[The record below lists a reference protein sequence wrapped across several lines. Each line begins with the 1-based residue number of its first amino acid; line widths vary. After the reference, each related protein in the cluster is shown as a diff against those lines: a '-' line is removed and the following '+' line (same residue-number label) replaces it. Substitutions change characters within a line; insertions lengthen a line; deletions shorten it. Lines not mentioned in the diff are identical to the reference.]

1 MKKKFLL
8 VVCMMFIT
16 VTSFAALTQKGQGGW
31 YESCWMEFTGLSS
44 SYTKYNGYVS
54 ADNGGTW
61 TKLDGALIRSYGSYG
76 RVDAVG
82 LKAGSDYK
90 LKVVPVK
97 DGAEVAADAVVSSDK
112 MTVKNYDRS
121 GFAHFNWS
129 EGVGAYNNDGTLKAG
144 ARILYITSETAKTVK
159 LNVVS
164 SSKGDETEFT
174 GLQAIITAYQK
185 GLDTRPLAIRFIGTI
200 EAEDMD
206 GFDSS
211 SEGLQIKG
219 KAADSKLD
227 MTFEGIGNDAFIHG
241 FGFLL
246 RNAASVEM
254 RNLGVA
260 TGMDDGISLD
270 TDNDH
275 IWLHNIDVFY
285 GPNKGGDQKKGDGA
299 IDVKSDSKHVTIAY
313 VHFWDTG
320 KSTMCGMKSESGPNY
335 ITYHH
340 NWFDHSDSRH
350 ARVRT
355 MSVHM
360 YNNYYDGIAKYGVGA
375 CTGSSVFMEANYFRK
390 CSKPML
396 ISMQGSDTKN
406 GTDETNAPTFSKEDG
421 GIIKSFNNKFE
432 GSYTLAKYSSTNTVH
447 FDCYEAATRNEQ
459 VPSTVVAKKGGAKY
473 DNFDT
478 NSSVM
483 YQSYALDA
491 PENVPTV
498 VTDRTWGAGR
508 CQGGDFQFT
517 FTDADDASY
526 DVNNAL
532 RSAIDGYK
540 TSFVKIIGEEN
551 SGSGTTEPEDPT
563 DTRAESTF
571 ALTTAGSL
579 TLDQDA
585 TSTIETTNAAGA
597 VTFTSNNTDIA
608 KVDAN
613 GVITAVAAGKT
624 MIIVTDAGSTEVK
637 GKTLNVS
644 VTVIG
649 KTIVDGDVIIQA
661 GQLPYGYAVDE
672 STEFS
677 QYKYSGS
684 EWVNSANLFLVDASQ
699 HTVTIPEGVKVI
711 SATLYAVNDNNTAAK
726 GKITELAGKTFSIDL
741 PSRKSGTALATATA
755 ENLSVTGE
763 LTFTVTYKSGVK
775 LSLKVE
781 STSTGINDI
790 STTKKNSTKV
800 IKYIENGQIVIVKNG
815 KRYTIS
821 GVQMK

>member
-1 MKKKFLL
+1 MNKKNLL
-8 VVCMMFIT
+8 CMVMMMFT
-16 VTSFAALTQKGQGGW
+16 LSSFAGLTQKGQGGW
-31 YESCWMEFTGLSS
+31 YESCWMEFNGLSS
-44 SYTKYNGYVS
+44 DYSQYNGYVS
-54 ADNGGTW
+54 ADDGATW
-61 TKLDGALIRSYGSYG
+61 TQLDGALLRSYGSYG

-82 LKAGSDYK
+82 IVAGNDYK

-97 DGAEVAADAVVSSDK
+97 NGAEVTADAVVSSDK
-112 MTVKNYDRS
+112 MTVKSYDRS

-129 EGVGAYNNDGTLKAG
+129 KGVGAYNNDGTLKAG
-144 ARILYITSETAKTVK
+144 ARVIYITSETAKTVK
-159 LNVVS
+159 LKVKSDN
-164 SSKGDETEFT
+164 KGNETEFT
-174 GLQAIITAYQK
+174 GLQAIVTGYQK
-185 GLDTRPLAIRFIGTI
+185 GLETRPLAIRFIGTI
-200 EAEDMD
+200 EADDMD

-219 KAADSKLD
+219 KNADSELN

-241 FGFLL
+241 FGFLM

-260 TGMDDGISLD
+260 TGLDDGISLD

-396 ISMQGSDTKN
+396 ISMQGTDTKN
-406 GTDETNAPTFSKEDG
+406 GTDESDAPTFSKEDG
-421 GIIKSFNNKFE
+421 GIIKSFNNAFS
-432 GSYTLAKYSSTNTVH
+432 GSYTLAKWSSSNTVH
-447 FDCYEAATRNEQ
+447 FDCYEASTREEQ
-459 VPSTVVAKKGGAKY
+459 VPANVVAKKGGAKY

-478 NSSVM
+478 NASVM
-483 YQSYALDA
+483 YQSYILDA
-491 PENVPTV
+491 PADVPAV
-498 VTDRTWGAGR
+498 VTSREWGAGR
-508 CQGGDFQFT
+508 CQGGDFTFT

-532 RSAIDGYK
+532 RSAIDNYK

-551 SGSGTTEPEDPT
+551 AGSGTTEPEDPT

-571 ALTTAGSL
+571 ALTSESSL
-579 TLDQDA
+579 SLDQGA
-585 TSTIETTNAAGA
+585 TSTIITANAAGA
-597 VTFTSNNTDIA
+597 VSYTSNNTDIA
-608 KVDAN
+608 TVDAN
-613 GVITAVAAGKT
+613 GLITAINPGKT
-624 MIIVTDAGSTEVK
+624 MIIVTDAGSTTVK
-637 GKTLNVS
+637 GKTLNIS
-644 VTVIG
+644 VTVVG
-649 KTIVDGDVIIQA
+649 KAITEGDVIIQA
-661 GQLPYGYAVDE
+661 GELPYGYAVDE
-672 STEFS
+672 STSFN
-677 QYKYSGS
+677 QYTYSGS
-684 EWVNSANLFLVDASQ
+684 DWVNSANLFLVGAAQ
-699 HTVTIPEGVKVI
+699 HDVTIPEGVKVTGV
-711 SATLYAVNDNNTAAK
+711 TLYAVCDNNTAK

-741 PSRKSGTALATATA
+741 PSRKNGTALAVATA
-755 ENLSVTGE
+755 ENLNITGV

-775 LSLKVE
+775 LALQVE
-781 STSTGINDI
+781 STGTGIAEL
-790 STTKKNSTKV
+790 STSDKNSAKV
-800 IKYIENGQIVIVKNG
+800 VKYVKNG
-815 KRYTIS
+815 KIIIEKAGKRYS
-821 GVQMK
+821 VAGVEMR

>member
-16 VTSFAALTQKGQGGW
+16 VTSFAALTKQAQGGW

-164 SSKGDETEFT
+164 SSKGAETEFT

-185 GLDTRPLAIRFIGTI
+185 GLETRPLCIRFIGKIT
-200 EAEDMD
+200 ANDMD

-211 SEGLQIKG
+211 EEGLQIKG
-219 KAADSKLD
+219 RNADSELN
-227 MTFEGIGNDAFIHG
+227 MTFEGIGNDAFIYG
-241 FGFLL
+241 FGFLV
-246 RNAASVEM
+246 RNSASVEM
-254 RNLGVA
+254 RNFGVA
-260 TGMDDGISLD
+260 TLMDDGISLD

-275 IWLHNIDVFY
+275 IWIHNIDVFY
-285 GPNKGGDQKKGDGA
+285 GKQGSGDHAKGDGA
-299 IDVKSDSKHVTIAY
+299 IDVKSDSKHVTVSY
-313 VHFWDTG
+313 CHFWDTG

-360 YNNYYDGIAKYGVGA
+360 YNNYFDNIAKYGAGA
-375 CTGSSVFMEANYFRK
+375 CTGSSVFVEANYFK
-390 CSKPML
+390 NCSKPML
-396 ISMQGSDTKN
+396 ISMQGTDTKN
-406 GTDETNAPTFSKEDG
+406 GTDEKNAPTFSGEDG
-421 GIIKSFNNKFE
+421 GIIKSFNNAFS
-432 GSYTLAKYSSTNTVH
+432 GSYTLARYSSTNTVH
-447 FDCYEAATRNEQ
+447 FDCYEAETRDEQ
-459 VPSTVVAKKGGAKY
+459 VPSSVKAKKGGATY
-473 DNFDT
+473 NNFDID
-478 NSSVM
+478 NSKM
-483 YQSYALDA
+483 YSYTPDA
-491 PENVPTV
+491 AADVPGIV
-498 VTDRTWGAGR
+498 SSREWGAGR
-508 CQGGDFQFT
+508 MQGGDFVF
-517 FTDADDASY
+517 DLSSEPASDY
-526 DVNNAL
+526 NVNAAL
-532 RSAIDGYK
+532 RSAIDNY
-540 TSFVKIIGEEN
+540 TSHFVAIIGEEN
-551 SGSGTTEPEDPT
+551 AGSGSTEPDDPT

-571 ALTTAGSL
+571 TITSETNL
-579 TLDQDA
+579 TLEQDA
-585 TSTIETTNAAGA
+585 TSTITFENAAGA
-597 VTFTSNNTDIA
+597 ITYSSNNDAIA
-608 KVDAN
+608 SVDALGN
-613 GVITAVAAGKT
+613 ITAVGAGKT
-624 MIIVTDAGSTEVK
+624 MITVTDAGSETVK
-637 GKTLNVS
+637 GATRTIT

-649 KTIVDGDVIIQA
+649 TVVVDGDVIIQC
-661 GQLPYGYAVDE
+661 GTLPNGYAVDD
-672 STEFS
+672 TREFT
-677 QYKYSGS
+677 QYTYSSS

-711 SATLYAVNDNNTAAK
+711 SATLYAVNDNNSAAK

-815 KRYTIS
+815 KRYTVS
-821 GVQMK
+821 GVQIK

>member
-16 VTSFAALTQKGQGGW
+16 VTSFAALTKQAQGGW

-54 ADNGGTW
+54 ADNGTSW

-164 SSKGDETEFT
+164 SSKGAETEFT

-185 GLDTRPLAIRFIGTI
+185 GLETRPLCIRFIGKIT
-200 EAEDMD
+200 ANDMD

-211 SEGLQIKG
+211 EEGLQIKG

-227 MTFEGIGNDAFIHG
+227 MTFEGIGNDAFIYG
-241 FGFLL
+241 FGFLV
-246 RNAASVEM
+246 RNSASVEM
-254 RNLGVA
+254 RNFGVA
-260 TGMDDGISLD
+260 TLMDDGISLD

-275 IWLHNIDVFY
+275 IWIHNIDVFY
-285 GPNKGGDQKKGDGA
+285 GKQGSGDHAKGDGA
-299 IDVKSDSKHVTIAY
+299 IDVKSDSKHVTVSY
-313 VHFWDTG
+313 CHFWDTG

-360 YNNYYDGIAKYGVGA
+360 YNNYFDNIAKYGAGA
-375 CTGSSVFMEANYFRK
+375 CTGSSVFVEANYFK
-390 CSKPML
+390 NCSKPML
-396 ISMQGSDTKN
+396 ISMQGTDTKN
-406 GTDETNAPTFSKEDG
+406 GTDEKNAPTFSGEDG

-447 FDCYEAATRNEQ
+447 FDCYEAETRDEQ
-459 VPSTVVAKKGGAKY
+459 VPSSVKAKKGGVTY
-473 DNFDT
+473 NNFDID
-478 NSSVM
+478 NSKM
-483 YQSYALDA
+483 YSYTPDA
-491 PENVPTV
+491 AADVPGIV
-498 VTDRTWGAGR
+498 SSREWGAGR
-508 CQGGDFQFT
+508 MQGGDFVF
-517 FTDADDASY
+517 DLSSEPASDY
-526 DVNNAL
+526 NVNAAL
-532 RSAIDGYK
+532 RSAIDNY
-540 TSFVKIIGEEN
+540 TSHFVAIIGEEN
-551 SGSGTTEPEDPT
+551 AGSGSTEPDDPT

-571 ALTTAGSL
+571 TITSETNL
-579 TLDQDA
+579 TLEQDA
-585 TSTIETTNAAGA
+585 TSTITFENAAGA
-597 VTFTSNNTDIA
+597 ITYSSNNDAIA
-608 KVDAN
+608 SVDALGN
-613 GVITAVAAGKT
+613 ITAVGAGKT
-624 MIIVTDAGSTEVK
+624 MITVTDAGSETVK
-637 GKTLNVS
+637 GATRTIT

-649 KTIVDGDVIIQA
+649 TVVVDGDVIIQC
-661 GQLPYGYAVDE
+661 GTLPNGYAVDD
-672 STEFS
+672 TREFT
-677 QYKYSGS
+677 QYTYSSS

-711 SATLYAVNDNNTAAK
+711 SATLYAVNDNNSAAK

-815 KRYTIS
+815 KRYTVS
-821 GVQMK
+821 GVQIK